1 MLLDYLE
8 WLVEEAEDVEEEE
21 AEEDEEEKEV
31 EKEEE
36 EIEVEIEEEEVEVE
50 EEEEVEEFNLGKSD
64 DQRVRLPQPPALLLR
79 PKITKLEI
87 ISKTDKDKFS
97 ILSQHPINARGFK
110 GLNDKCSPISSLRS
124 SSEFCSFSKFYSFF
138 AIASTINTNIS

>member
-1 MLLDYLE
+1 M
-8 WLVEEAEDVEEEE
+8 EEAEDEEEE
-21 AEEDEEEKEV
+21 EEVKNEKEEVEVEIEEEK
-31 EKEEE
+31 
-36 EIEVEIEEEEVEVE
+36 EEEEVEVE
-50 EEEEVEEFNLGKSD
+50 EEEEEEFNLGKSD

-87 ISKTDKDKFS
+87 ISKTDKDKCS

-138 AIASTINTNIS
+138 AIASTINININIS

>member
-1 MLLDYLE
+1 M
-8 WLVEEAEDVEEEE
+8 EEEE

-36 EIEVEIEEEEVEVE
+36 EVEVDE
-50 EEEEVEEFNLGKSD
+50 EEFNLGKSD

-87 ISKTDKDKFS
+87 ISKTDKDKCS

-110 GLNDKCSPISSLRS
+110 GLNDKCSPISSLQS
-124 SSEFCSFSKFYSFF
+124 SLEFCSFCLPNSPPSFPLP
-138 AIASTINTNIS
+138 ALSISISARSSVSSDRSSLCYFTQSNATVTVS